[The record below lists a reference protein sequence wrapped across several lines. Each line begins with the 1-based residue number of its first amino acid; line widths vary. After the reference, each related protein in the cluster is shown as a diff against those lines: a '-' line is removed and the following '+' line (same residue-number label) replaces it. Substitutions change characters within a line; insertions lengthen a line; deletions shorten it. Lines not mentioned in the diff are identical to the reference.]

1 MLEKIFDK
9 TVDLIESISRKTNIG
24 YKELNVL
31 GMFACLGITAALA
44 YKAFHKKK

>member
-31 GMFACLGITAALA
+31 GMFAYLGVTAALA